1 MTMNKKYFIAV
12 LLLMIAGLQT
22 AWAQSVLIKLSDN
35 RTVVYNVNKVENISF
50 TENNCADNYEYVDL
64 GLPSGTLWASCN
76 IGAESPEDY
85 GDYFAWGETEAKTS
99 FGWSNYSFGTSGNI
113 SKYTSN
119 DGIEELLSGDDAA
132 VANWGNEWKMPS
144 KEQFEELIN
153 SNYTTTVWTT
163 QNGVTGRL
171 ITSKSNGKSI
181 FMPAAGGYGSDGQY
195 GIGSD
200 GYYWTGTVN
209 MQRADYSFA
218 LHFKSNSIK
227 CESFARYAG
236 RPIRP
241 VRSVAHEF
249 IDLGLPSGTLWAT
262 SNIGAESPED
272 VGDYFAWGETEPK
285 DVPTEYYNFTNY
297 LYCKGTGLTLTK
309 YCSQS
314 SYGYNG
320 FTDELTELL
329 PGDDAATINWGS
341 DCQMPSKEQ
350 FQELIQYST
359 ITLTTQNGV
368 SGRKV
373 TSNIN
378 GKSIFFPF
386 TGYFFENGISDK
398 DKQAY
403 YWSRSLYTSEPA
415 YSQALTFYTNI
426 NNISCSRQIRAFG
439 CCVRPVRKQ

>member
-1 MTMNKKYFIAV
+1 MNKKYFIAV

-35 RTVVYNVNKVENISF
+35 RTVVYNVNKVKNISF
-50 TENNCADNYEYVDL
+50 TENNCADSHEYVDL
-64 GLPSGTLWASCN
+64 GLPSGTLWATCN

-85 GDYFAWGETEAKTS
+85 GDYFAWGETEPKTS
-99 FGWSNYSFGTSGNI
+99 FGWSTYSFGTKNNL
-113 SKYTSN
+113 SKYTSS
-119 DGIEELLSGDDAA
+119 DGIEELQPEDDAA

-144 KEQFEELIN
+144 KEQLEELIN

-163 QNGVTGRL
+163 QNEVTGRL

-181 FMPAAGGYGSDGQY
+181 FLPAAGYYFNDNYKEAGNRGNYWSRSLHSNLYNAYELSIQSGNIYLGALERGYGMS
-195 GIGSD
+195 
-200 GYYWTGTVN
+200 
-209 MQRADYSFA
+209 
-218 LHFKSNSIK
+218 
-227 CESFARYAG
+227 
-236 RPIRP
+236 IRP
-241 VRSVAHEF
+241 VRSAAHEF

-262 SNIGAESPED
+262 CNVGAESPED
-272 VGDYFAWGETEPK
+272 IGDYFAWGETEPK
-285 DVPTEYYNFTNY
+285 NAYSFTNY
-297 LYCKGTGLTLTK
+297 LYCKGTSTTLTK

-341 DCQMPSKEQ
+341 DCQMPSQEQ
-350 FQELIQYST
+350 VQELIQYST

-368 SGRKV
+368 KGRKV

-386 TGYFFENGISDK
+386 TGSFWENSISYK
-398 DKQAY
+398 DTEAY
-403 YWSRSLYTSEPA
+403 YWSRSLYTSEPD
-415 YSQALTFYTNI
+415 YGQALKFYINI
-426 NNISCSRQIRAFG
+426 NTKCERMVRRSG

>member
-64 GLPSGTLWASCN
+64 GLPSGTLWATCN

-85 GDYFAWGETEAKTS
+85 GDYFAWGETEPKTS
-99 FGWSNYSFGTSGNI
+99 FGWSTYSFGTKDNL

-119 DGIEELLSGDDAA
+119 DGIEELLPEDDAA
-132 VANWGNEWKMPS
+132 VANWGSEWKIPS
-144 KEQFEELIN
+144 KEQLEELIN

-181 FMPAAGGYGSDGQY
+181 FLPAAGYYFNDNYKEAGNQGNYWSRTLYNNLNACQLNIKQGYVGVLERGYGMS
-195 GIGSD
+195 
-200 GYYWTGTVN
+200 
-209 MQRADYSFA
+209 
-218 LHFKSNSIK
+218 
-227 CESFARYAG
+227 
-236 RPIRP
+236 IRP
-241 VRSVAHEF
+241 VRSAAHEF

-262 SNIGAESPED
+262 SNVGAESPED